1 MILLTQSYNFAVR
14 KKELMSERKQ
24 KTAALVALG
33 QYMCGHSEDW
43 ESAKE
48 RAVQGNQWFTSAQI
62 EVAVKNI
69 VTNFLQADKLNLWL
83 ENYPE
88 PAEAKIVG
96 ITMAGNIP
104 LVGFH
109 DFLCGYLSG
118 HQMRLKLSSKDQIL
132 LIHLVQKL
140 SEWDASITEQVQ
152 LTDNLRDC
160 DAYIATGS
168 NNTARYFE
176 QYFARF
182 PHVIRRNRTSVA
194 VLDGT
199 ETKEELAALAED
211 VFLYFGL
218 GCRNVTQVCVPKGYD
233 FQLLFDAFEPYKD
246 FINHNK
252 YRNNYDY
259 YLAIYLLNKVP
270 YLSNDCILM
279 VENEFP
285 FSAVAVLHYRYYE
298 DKTALLKEL
307 SQNQDLQ
314 CIVASE
320 STPFGAAQLPSLAD
334 YADGVDTMAFLTA
347 L

>member
-1 MILLTQSYNFAVR
+1 LILLAQSYNFAVR
-14 KKELMSERKQ
+14 KKELMSDRKQ
-24 KTAALVALG
+24 KIAALVALG

-43 ESAKE
+43 ERTKD
-48 RAVQGNQWFTSAQI
+48 RAVQGNQWFTAEQI

-83 ENYPE
+83 ANYPQ
-88 PAEAKIVG
+88 PAAAKVVG

-132 LIHLVQKL
+132 LTHLVQKL

-199 ETKEELAALAED
+199 EIKEELAALAED

-233 FQLLFDAFEPYKD
+233 FKLLFDAFEPYRD

-279 VENEFP
+279 VENEVP

-298 DKTALLKEL
+298 DKAALLSEL
-307 SQNQDLQ
+307 GQNTDLQ
-314 CIVASE
+314 CIVARE
-320 STPFGAAQLPSLAD
+320 AVPFGAAQVPSLSD
-334 YADGVDTMAFLTA
+334 YADGVDTMAFLTG

>member
-1 MILLTQSYNFAVR
+1 MILLAQSYNFAVR
-14 KKELMSERKQ
+14 KKEQMSERKQ
-24 KTAALVALG
+24 KVEALQALG
-33 QYMCGHSEDW
+33 TYMSGQSEDW
-43 ESAKE
+43 ESAKD
-48 RAVQGNQWFTSAQI
+48 RAVQGNQWFTAAQI

-83 ENYPE
+83 TQYPM
-88 PAEAKIVG
+88 PSAAKVVG
-96 ITMAGNIP
+96 VTMAGNIP

-118 HQMRLKLSSKDQIL
+118 HQMRLKLSSKDAVL
-132 LIHLVQKL
+132 LTHLLQKL
-140 SEWDASITEQVQ
+140 SESDSDITEQVQ
-152 LTDNLRDC
+152 LTDNLRNC

-176 QYFARF
+176 QYFGKY

-199 ETKEELAALAED
+199 ESAEELAALAED

-218 GCRNVTQVCVPKGYD
+218 GCRNVTQVCLPRGYD
-233 FQLLFDAFEPYKD
+233 FKLLFDAFEPYKD
-246 FINHNK
+246 YINHNK

-259 YLAIYLLNKVP
+259 YLALYLLNKVP
-270 YLSNDCILM
+270 YLSNDAILM

-285 FSAVAVLHYRYYE
+285 FSAVAVLHYRYYD
-298 DKTALLKEL
+298 DKAALLQEL
-307 SQNQDLQ
+307 QQSNDLQ
-314 CIVASE
+314 CIVAKE
-320 STPFGAAQLPSLAD
+320 TTPFGAAQVPSLSD
-334 YADGVDTMAFLTA
+334 FADGVDTMAFLTS

>member
-1 MILLTQSYNFAVR
+1 MILLAQSYNFAVR
-14 KKELMSERKQ
+14 KKELMSDRKQ
-24 KTAALVALG
+24 KIAALVALG
-33 QYMCGHSEDW
+33 QYMSGHSEEW
-43 ESAKE
+43 ESAKD
-48 RAVQGNQWFTSAQI
+48 RAVQGNQWFTAAQI
-62 EVAVKNI
+62 EIAVKNI

-83 ENYPE
+83 ENYPV
-88 PAEAKIVG
+88 PTAARVVG

-132 LIHLVQKL
+132 LSHLVHKL

-233 FQLLFDAFEPYKD
+233 FKLLFDAFEPYKD

-279 VENEFP
+279 VENEVP

-298 DKTALLKEL
+298 DKAALLVEL
-307 SQNQDLQ
+307 GQHPDLQ
-314 CIVASE
+314 CIVARE
-320 STPFGAAQLPSLAD
+320 AIPFGAAQVPSLSD
-334 YADGVDTMAFLTA
+334 YADGVDTMAFLTG